1 MPYPENQSLCEGI
14 TMKKILIDLW
24 IDPEGVKKL
33 KSNPAF
39 DVKCTDFTKEIK
51 RPLPVDMIQDV
62 NILFCAFPPTNFS
75 DMKKL
80 ELIQVCSAGY
90 TQLYDLDLV
99 RKKVRACN
107 GRGVFDTPIAEWN
120 IAMMINLARDL
131 RGMIR
136 NQEAGLFVSSSQF
149 QNEIRGKTVGIW
161 GYGGIGRETA
171 RLCKML
177 SMTVRVMEMQ
187 AVGFQKNVYTVSGAG
202 DIEGKLPDK
211 IFTPDQK
218 QEFLSGLDFLILTM
232 PLTKQNVGII
242 GEPELKALPK
252 HAFLL
257 NPARGP
263 LVQEQALLKAL
274 REGSIAG
281 AALDTHWYYPLP
293 ADHPIR
299 RFPNVIIT
307 PHISGSGESPHFLKR
322 IYEVFTQNCERF
334 IKNEPL
340 LNELTE
346 AQLNGQ

>member
-1 MPYPENQSLCEGI
+1 
-14 TMKKILIDLW
+14 MKKILIDLW
-24 IDPEGVKKL
+24 TTPESLKKL
-33 KSNPAF
+33 KSNSEF
-39 DVKCTDFTKEIK
+39 EVQCTDFAKEAK
-51 RPLPVDMIQDV
+51 RPLPVELIRDA
-62 NILFCAFPPTNFS
+62 NILFCAFPPDNFAE
-75 DMKKL
+75 MKKI

-90 TQLYDLDLV
+90 TQLYGLDLV
-99 RKKVRACN
+99 KKKVRACN

-136 NQEAGLFVSSSQF
+136 NQENGLFVASAQF
-149 QNEIRGKTVGIW
+149 QNEIGGKTVGIW
-161 GYGGIGRETA
+161 GYGGIGRQTA

-177 SMTVRVMEMQ
+177 NMTVRVMD
-187 AVGFQKNVYTVSGAG
+187 VVPIGRQKNVYIVPGTG
-202 DIEGKLPDK
+202 DPEGKLPDK
-211 IFTPDQK
+211 AFTPDQK

-232 PLTKQNVGII
+232 PLTKRNEGIVG
-242 GEPELKALPK
+242 EQELKALPK

-274 REGSIAG
+274 REGTIAG

-307 PHISGSGESPHFLKR
+307 PHISGSGESPNFLKR
-322 IYEVFTQNCERF
+322 AYDIFIQNCERF
-334 IKNEPL
+334 IRNEPL
-340 LNELTE
+340 LNELSE
-346 AQLNGQ
+346 SQLDGQ